1 MGAMA
6 RLLMV
11 CMGGFIGTGARF
23 GLNGW
28 VAQRFGE
35 TFPWGTLSVN
45 AAGSFAVGVLYF
57 ACGPD
62 SPVIVSATTRQFLL
76 AGILGGFT
84 TFSSF
89 SIQTL
94 NLLRDGQIVAACGN
108 AIGSVLLGLLAAF
121 AGDALARAIWLP
133 R

>member
-1 MGAMA
+1 MA

-11 CMGGFIGTGARF
+11 CVGGFLGTGARY

-28 VAQRFGE
+28 VAHRFGE
-35 TFPWGTLSVN
+35 TFPWGTFVVN
-45 AAGSFAVGVLYF
+45 VLGSFAVGVLYF

-62 SPVIVSATTRQFLL
+62 SPFIVSATTRQFVL

-94 NLLRDGQIVAACGN
+94 NLMRDGELAAG
-108 AIGSVLLGLLAAF
+108 AGYAAGSVILGLLAAF
-121 AGDALARAIWLP
+121 AGDAFARMFWQT

>member
-1 MGAMA
+1 MIC
-6 RLLMV
+6 V
-11 CMGGFIGTGARF
+11 GGFLGTGARY

-28 VAQRFGE
+28 VAHRFGE

-45 AAGSFAVGVLYF
+45 VAGSCAVGVLYF
-57 ACGPD
+57 VCGPD

-94 NLLRDGQIVAACGN
+94 NLLKDGQVVAVGGN
-108 AIGSVLLGLLAAF
+108 VVGSVLLGLFAAF
-121 AGDALARAIWLP
+121 AGDVLARTIWLP

>member
-1 MGAMA
+1 MS
-6 RLLMV
+6 RLLIV
-11 CMGGFIGTGARF
+11 CLGGFLGTGARY

-28 VAQRFGE
+28 VAHRFGE
-35 TFPWGTLSVN
+35 TFPWGTMTVN
-45 AAGSFAVGVLYF
+45 VLGSFVVGVLF
-57 ACGPD
+57 FLSGTD
-62 SPVIVSATTRQFLL
+62 SPVVLSATTRQFLL

-94 NLLRDGQIVAACGN
+94 NLVRDGEVAAALGN
-108 AIGSVLLGLLAAF
+108 VAGSVVAGLLAAW
-121 AGDALARAIWLP
+121 AGDALARAIWMP

>member
-1 MGAMA
+1 M
-6 RLLMV
+6 RY
-11 CMGGFIGTGARF
+11 

-28 VAQRFGE
+28 VSHRFGE
-35 TFPWGTLSVN
+35 TFPWGTLTVN
-45 AAGSFAVGVLYF
+45 VAGSFAVGLLYF

-62 SPVIVSATTRQFLL
+62 SPWIVSATTRQFLL

-94 NLLRDGQIVAACGN
+94 NLLKDGELGAVGVN
-108 AIGSVLLGLLAAF
+108 VIGSVALGLLAAF
-121 AGDALARAIWLP
+121 AGEALARAVWLP

>member
-1 MGAMA
+1 M
-6 RLLMV
+6 
-11 CMGGFIGTGARF
+11 
-23 GLNGW
+23 
-28 VAQRFGE
+28 
-35 TFPWGTLSVN
+35 
-45 AAGSFAVGVLYF
+45 
-57 ACGPD
+57 
-62 SPVIVSATTRQFLL
+62 TRVVL

-94 NLLRDGQIVAACGN
+94 ILLKEGEILAAGGN
-108 AIGSVLLGLLAAF
+108 AIGSVALGLLAAF

>member
-1 MGAMA
+1 MA
-6 RLLMV
+6 RLLVV
-11 CMGGFIGTGARF
+11 CLGGFLGTGARY

-28 VAQRFGE
+28 VAHRFGE
-35 TFPWGTLSVN
+35 TFPWGTLTVN
-45 AAGSFAVGVLYF
+45 VAGSFAVGMLYF

-62 SPVIVSATTRQFLL
+62 SPWIVSATTRQFLL
-76 AGILGGFT
+76 AGVLGGFT

-94 NLLRDGQIVAACGN
+94 NLLKDGELAAVGVN
-108 AIGSVLLGLLAAF
+108 VIGSVALGLLAAF

>member
-1 MGAMA
+1 MA
-6 RLLMV
+6 RLLVV
-11 CMGGFIGTGARF
+11 CVGGFLGTGMRY

-28 VAQRFGE
+28 VSHRFGE

-45 AAGSFAVGVLYF
+45 VAGSFVVGLLYF

-62 SPVIVSATTRQFLL
+62 SPWIVSATTRQFLL

-94 NLLRDGQIVAACGN
+94 NLLKDGELAAVSFN
-108 AIGSVLLGLLAAF
+108 VIGSVALGLFAAF
-121 AGDALARAIWLP
+121 AGDALARAMWLP

>member
-1 MGAMA
+1 
-6 RLLMV
+6 
-11 CMGGFIGTGARF
+11 MGGFLGTGARY

-28 VAQRFGE
+28 VAHRFGE
-35 TFPWGTLSVN
+35 TFPWGTLTVN
-45 AAGSFAVGVLYF
+45 VAGSFAVGLLYF

-62 SPVIVSATTRQFLL
+62 SPWIVSATTRQFLL

-94 NLLRDGQIVAACGN
+94 NLLKDGELAAVGVN
-108 AIGSVLLGLLAAF
+108 VIGSVALGLLAAF
-121 AGDALARAIWLP
+121 AGDALARAMWLP

>member
-1 MGAMA
+1 MA
-6 RLLMV
+6 RFLSV
-11 CMGGFIGTGARF
+11 CVGGFLGTGARY

-28 VAQRFGE
+28 VAHRFGE
-35 TFPWGTLSVN
+35 TFPWGTLTVN
-45 AAGSFAVGVLYF
+45 VVGSFAVGVIYF

-94 NLLRDGQIVAACGN
+94 ALLKDGELAAACGN
-108 AIGSVLLGLLAAF
+108 AVGSVLLGLLAAY
-121 AGDALARAIWLP
+121 AGDAAARAAWMS

>member
-1 MGAMA
+1 MA
-6 RLLMV
+6 RFLMV
-11 CMGGFIGTGARF
+11 CMGGFLGTGARY

-28 VAQRFGE
+28 VAHRFGE
-35 TFPWGTLSVN
+35 SFPWGTLTVN
-45 AAGSFAVGVLYF
+45 VVGSFAVGALYF
-57 ACGPD
+57 VSGPD

-89 SIQTL
+89 SLQTL
-94 NLLRDGQIVAACGN
+94 NLVRDGRVVSACTNVA
-108 AIGSVLLGLLAAF
+108 GSVALGLLAAV
-121 AGDALARAIWLP
+121 AGDALARTIWMP

>member
-1 MGAMA
+1 MA
-6 RLLMV
+6 RLLVV
-11 CMGGFIGTGARF
+11 CVGGFLGTWVRY

-28 VAQRFGE
+28 VSHRFGE
-35 TFPWGTLSVN
+35 SFPWGTLGVN
-45 AAGSFAVGVLYF
+45 VAGSFAVGVLYF

-62 SPVIVSATTRQFLL
+62 SPMIVSATTRHFLI

-94 NLLRDGQIVAACGN
+94 NLLRDGEIVAVGGN
-108 AIGSVLLGLLAAF
+108 VIGSVVLGLLAAF
-121 AGDALARAIWLP
+121 AGDALARAIWMP

>member
-1 MGAMA
+1 
-6 RLLMV
+6 
-11 CMGGFIGTGARF
+11 MGGFLGTGMRY

-45 AAGSFAVGVLYF
+45 VAGSFVVGVLYF

-62 SPVIVSATTRQFLL
+62 SPFIVSATTRQFLL

-89 SIQTL
+89 TIQTL
-94 NLLRDGQIVAACGN
+94 NLIKDGELGAAGAN
-108 AIGSVLLGLLAAF
+108 VVGSVVLGLLAAF

>member
-1 MGAMA
+1 MA
-6 RLLMV
+6 RLLVV
-11 CMGGFIGTGARF
+11 CVGGFLGTGVRY

-28 VAQRFGE
+28 VSHRFGE
-35 TFPWGTLSVN
+35 SFPWGTLTVN
-45 AAGSFAVGVLYF
+45 VVGSLAVGVLYF

-94 NLLRDGQIVAACGN
+94 NLLKDGEIVAVCGN
-108 AIGSVLLGLLAAF
+108 VIGSVLLGLLAAF
-121 AGDALARAIWLP
+121 VGDALARAIWMP

>member
-1 MGAMA
+1 M
-6 RLLMV
+6 RY
-11 CMGGFIGTGARF
+11 

-28 VAQRFGE
+28 VAHRFGE
-35 TFPWGTLSVN
+35 TFPWGTLTVN
-45 AAGSFAVGVLYF
+45 VAGSFAVGLLYF

-62 SPVIVSATTRQFLL
+62 SPWIVSATTRQFLL

-94 NLLRDGQIVAACGN
+94 NLLKEGELVAVGVN
-108 AIGSVLLGLLAAF
+108 VIGSVALGLFAAF
-121 AGDALARAIWLP
+121 AGDALARAAWLP

>member
-1 MGAMA
+1 MA
-6 RLLMV
+6 RLLVV
-11 CMGGFIGTGARF
+11 CMGGFLGTGARY

-45 AAGSFAVGVLYF
+45 VVGSFAVGVLYF

-62 SPVIVSATTRQFLL
+62 SPFIVSATTRQFLL

-94 NLLRDGQIVAACGN
+94 NLLKDGELAAAGGN
-108 AIGSVLLGLLAAF
+108 VIGSVVLGLLAAV
-121 AGDALARAIWLP
+121 AGDALARALWLP

>member
-1 MGAMA
+1 MG
-6 RLLMV
+6 RLLVV
-11 CMGGFIGTGARF
+11 CAGGFLGTGARY

-28 VAQRFGE
+28 VAHRFGE
-35 TFPWGTLSVN
+35 TFPWGTLTVN
-45 AAGSFAVGVLYF
+45 VLGSFAVGVLYF

-62 SPVIVSATTRQFLL
+62 SPMIVSATARQFLL

-94 NLLRDGQIVAACGN
+94 NLLKDGELAAACGN
-108 AIGSVLLGLLAAF
+108 VIGSVLLGLLAAY
-121 AGDALARAIWLP
+121 AGDALARAVWMP

>member
-1 MGAMA
+1 
-6 RLLMV
+6 
-11 CMGGFIGTGARF
+11 MGGFLGTGARY
-23 GLNGW
+23 GVNGW
-28 VAQRFGE
+28 VAHRFGE
-35 TFPWGTLSVN
+35 TFPWGTLTVN
-45 AAGSFAVGVLYF
+45 VAGSFAVGQLYF

-62 SPVIVSATTRQFLL
+62 SPWIVSATTRQFLL

-94 NLLRDGQIVAACGN
+94 NLLKDGELAAVGVN
-108 AIGSVLLGLLAAF
+108 VIGSVALGLLAAF
-121 AGDALARAIWLP
+121 AGDALARAMWLP

>member
-1 MGAMA
+1 MA
-6 RLLMV
+6 RFLVV
-11 CMGGFIGTGARF
+11 CVGGFLGTGARY

-28 VAQRFGE
+28 VAHRFGE
-35 TFPWGTLSVN
+35 TFPWGTLTVN
-45 AAGSFAVGVLYF
+45 VAGSFAVGMLYF

-62 SPVIVSATTRQFLL
+62 SPWIVSATTRQFLL
-76 AGILGGFT
+76 AGVLGGFT

-94 NLLRDGQIVAACGN
+94 NLLKDGELAAVGVN
-108 AIGSVLLGLLAAF
+108 VIGSVALGLLAAF
-121 AGDALARAIWLP
+121 AGDALARAMWLP

>member
-1 MGAMA
+1 MA
-6 RLLMV
+6 RLLVV
-11 CMGGFIGTGARF
+11 CVGGFLGTGLRY

-28 VAQRFGE
+28 ISHRFGE
-35 TFPWGTLSVN
+35 TFPWGTLTVN
-45 AAGSFAVGVLYF
+45 VAGSFAVGLLYF

-62 SPVIVSATTRQFLL
+62 SPWIVSATTRQFLL

-94 NLLRDGQIVAACGN
+94 NLLKDGELVAVGVN
-108 AIGSVLLGLLAAF
+108 VIGSVALGLLAAF
-121 AGDALARAIWLP
+121 AGDALARAMWLP

>member
-1 MGAMA
+1 MA
-6 RLLMV
+6 RLLVV
-11 CMGGFIGTGARF
+11 CVGGFLGTGVRY

-28 VAQRFGE
+28 VSHRFGE
-35 TFPWGTLSVN
+35 TFPWGTLTVN
-45 AAGSFAVGVLYF
+45 VAGSFAVGVLYF

-94 NLLRDGQIVAACGN
+94 NLVKDGEIVAVCGN
-108 AIGSVLLGLLAAF
+108 VIGSVLLGLLAAF
-121 AGDALARAIWLP
+121 VGDALARAIWMP

>member
-1 MGAMA
+1 MA

-11 CMGGFIGTGARF
+11 CLGGFVGTGMRY

-28 VAQRFGE
+28 VARRFGE
-35 TFPWGTLSVN
+35 TFPWGTLVVN
-45 AAGSFAVGVLYF
+45 VSGSFVAGVAFYLT
-57 ACGPD
+57 GVD
-62 SPVIVSATTRQFLL
+62 SPIIVSATTRQVIL
-76 AGILGGFT
+76 AGLLGGFT

-94 NLLRDGQIVAACGN
+94 ALLREGEIGAAFGN
-108 AIGSVLLGLLAAF
+108 VLGSVVAGLLAAW
-121 AGDALARAIWLP
+121 AGYALARGV